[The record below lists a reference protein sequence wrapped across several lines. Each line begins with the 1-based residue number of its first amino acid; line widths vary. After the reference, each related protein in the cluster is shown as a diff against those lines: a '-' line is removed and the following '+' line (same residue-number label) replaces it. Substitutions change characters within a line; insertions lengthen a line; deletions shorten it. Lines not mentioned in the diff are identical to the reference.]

1 MRNLRAFIATCALA
15 FLVVAGAQAQP
26 AITTING
33 SPLKVNVGSDGSFQV
48 YNVAFPGLG
57 QIYPT
62 SASLADM
69 GLFAWVDGAL
79 YAPDF
84 GSHGGTATSS
94 LGTYT
99 PWTSTGLSA
108 LTGDGSPENP
118 YLVTVSLRAGD
129 LGLTAKM
136 IVTYVNGNNFFR
148 LESQFFSEREP
159 RPVVD
164 AILGADIYL
173 AGSDNGIF
181 VTVPQLAA
189 VGGRNCVPEEGEY
202 NILLIPVTPAQ
213 SYTTADFSEVWRQI
227 GVNTFESV
235 PPVGCID
242 NGAALKWTNVMQN
255 GPAVQLSTAVSFGAI
270 PDPSNFFGFSIDVEP
285 DFVSL
290 QPGDSVALE
299 ISTRH
304 NPELGFNAPIAL
316 SAGDLPH
323 GMSITFED
331 NVIEAPGTGTTHA
344 TLHVGTDV
352 FPRLY
357 PNLFIAGSGGSETR
371 LGGFGVEILCTPPY
385 ILGTEQPK
393 MTLVNRGQP
402 ATLSVTVS
410 GGGVHAYQWYE
421 GLPGMTRTPVAN
433 GTAASLTTG
442 PVTAPKLYW
451 VRVANQCGSV
461 DSTAA
466 WVFPRNN

>member
-1 MRNLRAFIATCALA
+1 MRKLWAVIATCALA
-15 FLVVAGAQAQP
+15 LFAVAGAQAQP

-33 SPLKVNVGSDGSFQV
+33 SPLKINVGSDGSFQV

-69 GLFAWVDGAL
+69 GLFAFVNGTL
-79 YAPDF
+79 FAPDF
-84 GSHGGTATSS
+84 GSHGGTATTS

-99 PWTSTGLSA
+99 AWTSTGLSA
-108 LTGDGSPENP
+108 ATGDGSPQNP

-129 LGLTAKM
+129 LDLTAKM

-148 LESQFFSEREP
+148 LESQFFSNNEP

-213 SYTTADFSEVWRQI
+213 SYTTANFAEVWRQI

-242 NGAALKWTNVMQN
+242 NGAALKWTNVLQN
-255 GPAVQLSTAVSFGAI
+255 GPAAQLNTAVSFGAI

-285 DFVSL
+285 DFITA
-290 QPGDSVALE
+290 QPGDSVPLE

-304 NPELGFNAPIAL
+304 NPELGFDAPITLRA
-316 SAGDLPH
+316 SELPH

-331 NVIEAPGTGTTHA
+331 DVIDAPGTGTTRA
-344 TLHVGTDV
+344 TLHIGTDV

-357 PNLFIAGSGGSETR
+357 STLVIAGSGGSETR
-371 LGGFGVEILCTPPY
+371 FGAFGVDVVCTPPY
-385 ILGTEQPK
+385 ILGTNQPK
-393 MTLVNRGQP
+393 MTRVDRGQP
-402 ATLSVTVS
+402 ATMNVTVS
-410 GGGVHAYQWYE
+410 GGGIHAYQWYE
-421 GLPGMTRTPVAN
+421 GLPGMTRTPVAG
-433 GTAASLTTG
+433 GTSATLTTA
-442 PVTAPKLYW
+442 PVNSPKLYW
-451 VRVANQCGSV
+451 VRVTNQCGSV